1 MAGAAQTR
9 RGGVRAYCG
18 YAADGYGATVMYIIV
33 GLGNPE
39 KKYEKTFHNL
49 GFLAVG
55 EAAEKLGVKF
65 KKKECEASVAEANVG
80 GEKVI
85 LARPVTYMNASG
97 RAVKQLLAKYK
108 CDLSHLL
115 VIYDDYDLPKGKI
128 RIRASGS
135 AGTHNGMRSILAEV
149 GGGDFA
155 RIRIGIRDP
164 EVNIPIISYVLANI
178 RTDDYPLFADACSD
192 AADAAI
198 EFARSGDIGQVMT
211 RFNPAHESK

>member
-1 MAGAAQTR
+1 MR
-9 RGGVRAYCG
+9 
-18 YAADGYGATVMYIIV
+18 ILV

-39 KKYEKTFHNL
+39 KKYEKTFHNM

-55 EAAEKLGVKF
+55 EAAAKLGVSF
-65 KKKECEASVAEANVG
+65 KKKECEASVAEAYLG

-108 CDLSHLL
+108 ADSSDLL

-135 AGTHNGMRSILAEV
+135 AGTHNGMRSIIGEI
-149 GGGDFA
+149 GTQTFP
-155 RIRIGIRDP
+155 RIRIGIRDD
-164 EVNIPIISYVLANI
+164 EVNIPLISYVLSEV
-178 RTDDYPLFADACSD
+178 RREDYTLFGDACSQ
-192 AADAAI
+192 AADAAVL
-198 EFARSGDIGQVMT
+198 FARTGDIEQVMT
-211 RFNPAHESK
+211 KYNPARETK